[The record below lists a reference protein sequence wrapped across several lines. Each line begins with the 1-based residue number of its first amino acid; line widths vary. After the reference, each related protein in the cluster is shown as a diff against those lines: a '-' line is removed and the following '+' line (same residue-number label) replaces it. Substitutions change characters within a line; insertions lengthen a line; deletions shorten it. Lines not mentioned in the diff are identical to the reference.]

1 MSSVNKKG
9 EEMPNFLEEFMSSMG
24 PEVSKKMGS
33 ALNIDQN
40 IIQKIIPQ
48 VAPMILGGLKNQK
61 DNFGGE
67 QRVDHIL
74 NKYGSA
80 DVLQNLDQLF
90 SNKLNDPKADPKLG
104 GLLGDAGTQAA
115 NLISKNFNL
124 DSNTVMKLIPMLA
137 PVILG
142 FLSNKRDTQGAGSS
156 GIAALLDQNGDGSI
170 LDDVAGFLLNQ
181 ATGQKSG
188 NLLTNLLGGL
198 FGKRN

>member
-1 MSSVNKKG
+1 
-9 EEMPNFLEEFMSSMG
+9 MPNFIEDFMASMG
-24 PEVSKKMGS
+24 PEVTKKLGS
-33 ALNIDQN
+33 SLNVDQGTML
-40 IIQKIIPQ
+40 KIIPL
-48 VAPMILGGLKNQK
+48 VTPMILGGLKKQSE
-61 DNFGGE
+61 NFGGQ

-90 SNKLNDPKADPKLG
+90 SNKMNDPKADPKLG

-124 DSNTVMKLIPMLA
+124 DSNTAMKLIPMLA

-142 FLSNKRDTQGAGSS
+142 FLTKKRDTHGAGSS
-156 GIAALLDQNGDGSI
+156 GIAALLDANGDGSI
-170 LDDVAGFLLNQ
+170 LDDVAGFILNQ

-188 NLLTNLLGGL
+188 NLFTNLLGSL
-198 FGKRN
+198 FGKKN

>member
-1 MSSVNKKG
+1 
-9 EEMPNFLEEFMSSMG
+9 MPNFLEEFMSSMG

-40 IIQKIIPQ
+40 IIQQIIPQ
-48 VAPMILGGLKNQK
+48 VAPMILSGLKNQK

-104 GLLGDAGTQAA
+104 GLLGDAGTQAT

>member
-1 MSSVNKKG
+1 
-9 EEMPNFLEEFMSSMG
+9 MPNFLEEFMSSMG

-40 IIQKIIPQ
+40 IIQQIIPQ

-188 NLLTNLLGGL
+188 NLLNEFAWRLIRKEETNGSCS
-198 FGKRN
+198 K

>member
-1 MSSVNKKG
+1 
-9 EEMPNFLEEFMSSMG
+9 MPNFLEEFMGSLG
-24 PEVSKKMGS
+24 PEVTKKLGS
-33 ALNIDQN
+33 SLNIDQSTV
-40 IIQKIIPQ
+40 QKIIPL
-48 VAPMILGGLKNQK
+48 VAPMILSGLKKQK

-74 NKYGSA
+74 NKYGSP
-80 DVLQNLDQLF
+80 DVLSNLDQLF
-90 SNKLNDPKADPKLG
+90 SNKMNDPKADPKLG

-124 DSNTVMKLIPMLA
+124 DSNTVMKMIPMLA

-142 FLSNKRDTQGAGSS
+142 FLTKKRDTQGAGSS

-170 LDDVAGFLLNQ
+170 LDDIAGFVLNQ

-188 NLLTNLLGGL
+188 GLLSNLLGGL
-198 FGKRN
+198 FGRKK

>member
-1 MSSVNKKG
+1 
-9 EEMPNFLEEFMSSMG
+9 MPNFIEDFMSSMG
-24 PEVSKKMGS
+24 PEVAKKLGS
-33 ALNIDQN
+33 SLNVDQGTL
-40 IIQKIIPQ
+40 QKIIPL

-90 SNKLNDPKADPKLG
+90 SNKMNDPKTDPKLG

-124 DSNTVMKLIPMLA
+124 DSGTAMKLIPMLA

-142 FLSNKRDTQGAGSS
+142 FLSNKRDAQGAGSS

-170 LDDVAGFLLNQ
+170 LDDVAGFLWNQ

-198 FGKRN
+198 FEKKS

>member
-1 MSSVNKKG
+1 
-9 EEMPNFLEEFMSSMG
+9 MPNFIEDFMTSMG
-24 PEVSKKMGS
+24 PEVTKKLGS
-33 ALNIDQN
+33 SLNVDQGTL
-40 IIQKIIPQ
+40 QKIIPL
-48 VAPMILGGLKNQK
+48 VAPMILGGLKKQSES
-61 DNFGGE
+61 FGGQ

-90 SNKLNDPKADPKLG
+90 SNKKNDPKTDQKLG

-124 DSNTVMKLIPMLA
+124 DSNTAMKLIPMLA

-142 FLSNKRDTQGAGSS
+142 FLTKKRDTQSAGSS
-156 GIAALLDQNGDGSI
+156 AIAALLDANGDGSI
-170 LDDVAGFLLNQ
+170 FDDVAGFILNQ

-188 NLLTNLLGGL
+188 NLLTNLLGSL
-198 FGKRN
+198 FGKKN

>member
-1 MSSVNKKG
+1 
-9 EEMPNFLEEFMSSMG
+9 MG
-24 PEVSKKMGS
+24 PEVAKKLGS
-33 ALNIDQN
+33 SLNVDQGT
-40 IIQKIIPQ
+40 IQKIIPL
-48 VAPMILGGLKNQK
+48 VAPMILSGLKNQK

-90 SNKLNDPKADPKLG
+90 SNKMNDPKADPKLG

-124 DSNTVMKLIPMLA
+124 DSSTAMKLIPMLA

-142 FLSNKRDTQGAGSS
+142 FLTNKRDSQGAGSS
-156 GIAALLDQNGDGSI
+156 GIASLLDQNGDGSI
-170 LDDVAGFLLNQ
+170 LDDVAGFILNQ

-188 NLLTNLLGGL
+188 NLLTNLLGSL
-198 FGKRN
+198 FGKKN

>member
-1 MSSVNKKG
+1 
-9 EEMPNFLEEFMSSMG
+9 MPNFIEDFMSSMG
-24 PEVSKKMGS
+24 PEVTKKLGS
-33 ALNIDQN
+33 SLNIDQGT
-40 IIQKIIPQ
+40 IQKIIPL
-48 VAPMILGGLKNQK
+48 VAPMILSGLKNQK

-74 NKYGSA
+74 NKYGNA

-90 SNKLNDPKADPKLG
+90 SNKMNDPKADPKLG

-124 DSNTVMKLIPMLA
+124 DSSTAMKLIPMLA

-142 FLSNKRDTQGAGSS
+142 FLTNKRDSQGAGSS
-156 GIAALLDQNGDGSI
+156 GIASLLDQNGDGSI
-170 LDDVAGFLLNQ
+170 LDDVAGFILNQ

-188 NLLTNLLGGL
+188 NILTNLLGSL
-198 FGKRN
+198 FGKKN

>member
-1 MSSVNKKG
+1 
-9 EEMPNFLEEFMSSMG
+9 MPNFIEDFMTSMG
-24 PEVSKKMGS
+24 PEVTKKLGS
-33 ALNIDQN
+33 SLNVDQGTL
-40 IIQKIIPQ
+40 QKIIPL
-48 VAPMILGGLKNQK
+48 VAPMILGGLKKQSES
-61 DNFGGE
+61 FGGQ

-90 SNKLNDPKADPKLG
+90 SNKKNDPKIDPKLG

-124 DSNTVMKLIPMLA
+124 DSNTAMKLIPMLA

-142 FLSNKRDTQGAGSS
+142 FLTKKRDTQGAGSS
-156 GIAALLDQNGDGSI
+156 GIAALLDANGDGSI
-170 LDDVAGFLLNQ
+170 LDDVAGFILNQ

-188 NLLTNLLGGL
+188 NLLSNLLGNL
-198 FGKRN
+198 FGKKN

>member
-1 MSSVNKKG
+1 
-9 EEMPNFLEEFMSSMG
+9 MPNFLEDFMSSMG
-24 PEVSKKMGS
+24 PEVAKKLGS
-33 ALNIDQN
+33 SLNVDQGT
-40 IIQKIIPQ
+40 IQKIIPL
-48 VAPMILGGLKNQK
+48 VAPMILSGLKHQK

-90 SNKLNDPKADPKLG
+90 SNKMNDPKADPKLG

-124 DSNTVMKLIPMLA
+124 DSSTAMKLIPMLA

-142 FLSNKRDTQGAGSS
+142 FLTNKRDSQGAGSS
-156 GIAALLDQNGDGSI
+156 GIASLLDQNGDGSI
-170 LDDVAGFLLNQ
+170 LDDVAGFILNQ

-188 NLLTNLLGGL
+188 NLLTNLLGSL
-198 FGKRN
+198 FGKKN

>member
-1 MSSVNKKG
+1 
-9 EEMPNFLEEFMSSMG
+9 MPNFLEDFMSSMG
-24 PEVSKKMGS
+24 PEVAKKLGS
-33 ALNIDQN
+33 SLNVDQGT
-40 IIQKIIPQ
+40 IQKIIPL
-48 VAPMILGGLKNQK
+48 VAPMILSGLKNQK

-90 SNKLNDPKADPKLG
+90 SKKMNDPKADPKLG

-124 DSNTVMKLIPMLA
+124 DSSTAMKLIPMLA

-142 FLSNKRDTQGAGSS
+142 FLTNKRDSQGAGSS
-156 GIAALLDQNGDGSI
+156 GIASLLDQNGDGSI
-170 LDDVAGFLLNQ
+170 LDDVAGFILNQ

-188 NLLTNLLGGL
+188 NLLTNLLGSL
-198 FGKRN
+198 FGKKN

>member
-1 MSSVNKKG
+1 
-9 EEMPNFLEEFMSSMG
+9 MPNFIEEFMSSMG

-40 IIQKIIPQ
+40 IIQQIIPQ

-90 SNKLNDPKADPKLG
+90 SNKLNDPKTDPKLG
-104 GLLGDAGTQAA
+104 GLLGDAGTQAT

-124 DSNTVMKLIPMLA
+124 DSNTDMKLIPMLA

-142 FLSNKRDTQGAGSS
+142 FLTNKRDSQGAGSS
-156 GIAALLDQNGDGSI
+156 GIASLLDQNGDGSI

-181 ATGQKSG
+181 SSGQKSG

-198 FGKRN
+198 FGKKN

>member
-1 MSSVNKKG
+1 MS
-9 EEMPNFLEEFMSSMG
+9 NFLEEFMSSMG
-24 PEVSKKMGS
+24 PEVSKKLGS
-33 ALNIDQN
+33 TLNIDQN
-40 IIQKIIPQ
+40 IIQQIIPQ

-142 FLSNKRDTQGAGSS
+142 FLSNKRDSQGAGST
-156 GIAALLDQNGDGSI
+156 GISALLDQNGDGSI

-181 ATGQKSG
+181 ATGKKSG

>member
-1 MSSVNKKG
+1 
-9 EEMPNFLEEFMSSMG
+9 MPNFIEDFMTSMG
-24 PEVSKKMGS
+24 PEVTKKLGS
-33 ALNIDQN
+33 SLNVDQGTL
-40 IIQKIIPQ
+40 QKIIPL
-48 VAPMILGGLKNQK
+48 VAPMILGGLKKQSES
-61 DNFGGE
+61 FGGQ

-90 SNKLNDPKADPKLG
+90 SNKKNDPKIDPKLG

-124 DSNTVMKLIPMLA
+124 DSNTAMKLIPMLA

-142 FLSNKRDTQGAGSS
+142 FLTKKRDTQGAGSS
-156 GIAALLDQNGDGSI
+156 GIAALLDANGDGSI
-170 LDDVAGFLLNQ
+170 LDDVAGFILNQ

-188 NLLTNLLGGL
+188 NLLTNLLGSL
-198 FGKRN
+198 FGKKN

>member
-1 MSSVNKKG
+1 
-9 EEMPNFLEEFMSSMG
+9 MPNFIEDFMSSMG
-24 PEVSKKMGS
+24 PEVAKKLGS
-33 ALNIDQN
+33 SLNVDQGTL
-40 IIQKIIPQ
+40 QKIIPL

-90 SNKLNDPKADPKLG
+90 SNKMNDPKTDPKLG

-124 DSNTVMKLIPMLA
+124 DSGTAMKLIPMLA

-142 FLSNKRDTQGAGSS
+142 FLSNKRDAQGAGSS

-198 FGKRN
+198 FEKKN

>member
-1 MSSVNKKG
+1 MS
-9 EEMPNFLEEFMSSMG
+9 NFIEDFMSSMG
-24 PEVSKKMGS
+24 PEVTKKLGS
-33 ALNIDQN
+33 SLNVDQGTL
-40 IIQKIIPQ
+40 QKIIPL

-90 SNKLNDPKADPKLG
+90 SNKMNDPKTDPKLG

-124 DSNTVMKLIPMLA
+124 DSGTAMKLIPMLA

-181 ATGQKSG
+181 STGQKSG

-198 FGKRN
+198 FGKKN

>member
-1 MSSVNKKG
+1 MA
-9 EEMPNFLEEFMSSMG
+9 NFIEEFMGSMG
-24 PEVSKKMGS
+24 PEVSKKLGS
-33 ALNIDQN
+33 SLNIDQGTV
-40 IIQKIIPQ
+40 QKIIPL
-48 VAPMILGGLKNQK
+48 VAPMILGGLKKQSE
-61 DNFGGE
+61 NFGGQ

-80 DVLQNLDQLF
+80 DVLQNLDGLF
-90 SNKLNDPKADPKLG
+90 SSKLNDPKADPKLG
-104 GLLGDAGTQAA
+104 GLLGDAGSQAA

-124 DSNTVMKLIPMLA
+124 DSSTIMKLIPMLA

-142 FLSNKRDTQGAGSS
+142 FLTNKRDSQGAGSS

-188 NLLTNLLGGL
+188 NVFTNLLGGL
-198 FGKRN
+198 FRKRN

>member
-1 MSSVNKKG
+1 
-9 EEMPNFLEEFMSSMG
+9 MPDFIEDFMSSMG
-24 PEVSKKMGS
+24 PEVAKKLGS
-33 ALNIDQN
+33 SLNVDQGT
-40 IIQKIIPQ
+40 IQKIIPLI
-48 VAPMILGGLKNQK
+48 APMILSGLKNQK

-90 SNKLNDPKADPKLG
+90 SNKMNDPKADPKLG

-124 DSNTVMKLIPMLA
+124 DSSTAMKLIPMLA

-142 FLSNKRDTQGAGSS
+142 FLTNKRDSQGAGSS
-156 GIAALLDQNGDGSI
+156 GIASLLDQNGDGSI
-170 LDDVAGFLLNQ
+170 LDDVAGFILNQ
-181 ATGQKSG
+181 AKGQKSG
-188 NLLTNLLGGL
+188 NLLTNLLGSL
-198 FGKRN
+198 FGKKN

>member
-1 MSSVNKKG
+1 
-9 EEMPNFLEEFMSSMG
+9 MG
-24 PEVSKKMGS
+24 PEVANKLGS
-33 ALNIDQN
+33 SLGIDQK
-40 IIQKIIPQ
+40 IVQQIIPQ
-48 VAPMILGGLKNQK
+48 VAPMILGGLKKQK
-61 DNFGGE
+61 DDFGGQ

-90 SNKLNDPKADPKLG
+90 SKKLNDPKADPKLG

-124 DSNTVMKLIPMLA
+124 DSNTAMKLIPMLA

-142 FLSNKRDTQGAGSS
+142 FLTNKRDNQGAGSI
-156 GIAALLDQNGDGSI
+156 GIASLLDQNGDGSI

-181 ATGQKSG
+181 ASGQKSG
-188 NLLTNLLGGL
+188 NFLTNLLGGL
-198 FGKRN
+198 FGKKN

>member
-1 MSSVNKKG
+1 
-9 EEMPNFLEEFMSSMG
+9 MPNFIEDFMSSMG
-24 PEVSKKMGS
+24 PEVAKKLGS
-33 ALNIDQN
+33 SLNVDQGTL
-40 IIQKIIPQ
+40 QKIIPL

-90 SNKLNDPKADPKLG
+90 SNKMNDPKTDPKLG

-124 DSNTVMKLIPMLA
+124 DSGTAMKLIPMLA

-142 FLSNKRDTQGAGSS
+142 FLSNKRDAQGAGSS

-198 FGKRN
+198 FGKKN